1 MRRNWSRGRGFTLI
15 ELLVVIAIIGI
26 LAAILL
32 PALSRAREA
41 ARRASCQ
48 NNLKQ
53 LGLVFALY
61 ASEANGKYP
70 PPTNRYQ
77 NFPISPTQKPWMF
90 LPNEYAVYPEYL
102 TDPAVLVCPS
112 SPQAGNILEESGAWT
127 NGTGRFDP
135 DRLTDACY
143 TYIGFLTLATHDI
156 HGVAMNLLMSNA
168 MSGGPINADFN
179 LGTENLDVDV
189 APGTPDA
196 PPNGVYRLRD
206 GIERF
211 LISDI
216 NNPASSVTATTEIPV
231 MWDLV
236 SSKNIANF
244 NHVPGGGNVL
254 YFDGHV
260 EFLRFPNRFPMDED
274 IVDQPAFS
282 D

>member
-1 MRRNWSRGRGFTLI
+1 MRRNCSRGRGFTLI
-15 ELLVVIAIIGI
+15 ELLVVVAVIGT

-53 LGLVFALY
+53 LGLVFAIY

-70 PPTNRYQ
+70 PLTNRYQ

-90 LPNEYAVYPEYL
+90 LPNEHAVYPEYL

-112 SPQAGNILEESGAWT
+112 FPQAGNMLGESGAWT
-127 NGTGRFDP
+127 GGNGRFDP

-143 TYIGFLTLATHDI
+143 TYIGFLTLATLDI
-156 HGVAMNLLMSNA
+156 HGVAMNLLKPNA
-168 MSGGPINADFN
+168 LSGGPINANFN
-179 LGTENLDVDV
+179 LGTVDLDVDV
-189 APGTPDA
+189 PAGTPDA

-216 NNPASSVTATTEIPV
+216 NNPIDSVVSTSEIPV
-231 MWDLV
+231 MWDQN
-236 SSKNIANF
+236 SKNVINF
-244 NHVPGGGNVL
+244 NHVPGGSNVL
-254 YFDGHV
+254 YFDGHA
-260 EFLRFPNRFPMDED
+260 EFLRFPSEFPIDQD
-274 IVDQPAFS
+274 LVDQPAFS